1 MSEFLD
7 ALIDAHDAVK
17 DASDENLRTA
27 MPLIVQSWSE
37 PGGEGASC
45 TAVVP
50 IPNRAPDGEPI
61 SETPSLVV
69 DRPVFYPGGGGWCMS
84 WPLEPGD
91 EVMGIAAERNTEA
104 WHLNRQPG
112 APSNPLL
119 ERYHDLSDTMVLPLV
134 DRPELPQPAPSGL
147 DTDLV
152 IMHRTGG
159 VLLRCEPSGK
169 VTITASSTVAVVV
182 DPAGKVT
189 ITAPLVEVAGAD
201 DFAVK
206 YASLVAAID
215 ALLLAGVNA
224 AGPGAANFSAATT
237 SWNSLKTTVKSSK
250 VKVG

>member
-7 ALIDAHDAVK
+7 ALVDAHDAVK
-17 DASDENLRTA
+17 DAADENMRTA

-61 SETPSLVV
+61 SDTPSLVV

-91 EVMGIAAERNTEA
+91 AVMGIAAERNTEA
-104 WHLNRQPG
+104 WNLNRQPG

-147 DTDLV
+147 DTDYV
-152 IMHRTGG
+152 IMHRTAG
-159 VLLRCEPSGK
+159 VVVRLEPDGK
-169 VTITASSTVAVVV
+169 VTITASATASITVQPNGTVQIS
-182 DPAGKVT
+182 GT
-189 ITAPLVEVAGAD
+189 TVEVAGNT

-206 YASLVAAID
+206 YASLAAAID